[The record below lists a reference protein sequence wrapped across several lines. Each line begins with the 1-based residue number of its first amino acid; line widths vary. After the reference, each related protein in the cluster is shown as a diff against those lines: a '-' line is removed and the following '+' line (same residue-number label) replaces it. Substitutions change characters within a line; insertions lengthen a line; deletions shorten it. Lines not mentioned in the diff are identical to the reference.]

1 MITKHHQ
8 ANTKTGFSTG
18 LIYKLLNLQEVLSI
32 HSLHSEK
39 RKKKKRVICFDY
51 LYFHALRV
59 SCRP

>member
-32 HSLHSEK
+32 HSLHSKK
-39 RKKKKRVICFDY
+39 RKKKKRLFVLIIYISMPC
-51 LYFHALRV
+51 A
-59 SCRP
+59 

>member
-39 RKKKKRVICFDY
+39 RKKKKRLFVLIIYISMPC
-51 LYFHALRV
+51 A
-59 SCRP
+59 